1 MSDNNSNNTG
11 RYNTVPY
18 RRSGKSGVLLPALSL
33 GLWHNFGHVD
43 RYDNSRQMVLTAFD
57 NGICHMDLANNYG
70 PPPGSAEETF
80 GRIMHQD
87 LKSHRD
93 ELFISTK
100 AGHEMWPGPYGE
112 WGSRKSLLSSLDQSL
127 RRMKLDY
134 VDIFYSH
141 RYDPDT
147 PVEETVGALIHAV
160 KVGKALYAGISKY
173 PAEVAAKA
181 FGLLREAGVPCLLH
195 QIRYSMLIREPEKK
209 LFDLHRKEGVGCI
222 SFSPLAQGVLTE
234 KYLHGIPED
243 SRAAKENG
251 FLKVNQVLPLVG
263 KIQKLHNIA
272 EKRGQT
278 LAQMA
283 IAWQL
288 TDDRITTVLIGASSP
303 KQILENLKALN
314 DTSFTEEEL
323 GKIDEIL
330 KEPPF
335 WQAGA

>member
-1 MSDNNSNNTG
+1 MSDNDSTNSG

-18 RRSGKSGVLLPALSL
+18 RRAGKSGILLPALSL
-33 GLWHNFGHVD
+33 GLWHNFGNVD
-43 RYDNSRQMVLTAFD
+43 RYDNSRKMVLTAFD

-80 GRIMHQD
+80 GRIMHND

-100 AGHEMWPGPYGE
+100 AGHIMWPGPFGE
-112 WGSRKSLLSSLDQSL
+112 WGSRKSLLASLDQSL
-127 RRMKLDY
+127 KRMKLEY

-141 RYDPDT
+141 RYDPNT
-147 PVEETVGALIHAV
+147 PVEETVGALVHAV
-160 KVGKALYAGISKY
+160 KSGKALYAGISKY
-173 PAEVAAKA
+173 PVDIAEKV
-181 FGLLREAGVPCLLH
+181 FGLLRDAGVPCLLH
-195 QIRYSMLIREPEKK
+195 QIRYSMLIRDAEDK
-209 LFDLHRKEGVGCI
+209 LFDLHRKDGVGCI

-234 KYLHGIPED
+234 KYLHGIPDD
-243 SRAAKENG
+243 SRAAKESG
-251 FLKVNQVLPLVG
+251 FLKVNQVLPLIEKV
-263 KIQKLHNIA
+263 QKLHNIA

-303 KQILENLKALN
+303 AQILENLKALN
-314 DTSFTEEEL
+314 DTSFTDDEL
-323 GKIDEIL
+323 DKINQIL
-330 KEPPF
+330 IAPPF
-335 WQAGA
+335 WQG

>member
-1 MSDNNSNNTG
+1 MSDTNLTNSG

-18 RRSGKSGVLLPALSL
+18 RRAGKSGVLFPALSL
-33 GLWHNFGHVD
+33 GFWHNFGHVD

-57 NGICHMDLANNYG
+57 NGICNMDLANNYG
-70 PPPGSAEETF
+70 PPAGSAEETF
-80 GRIMHQD
+80 GRIMQND
-87 LKSHRD
+87 LRSHRD

-100 AGHEMWPGPYGE
+100 AGHVMWAGPYGE

-127 RRMKLDY
+127 KRMKLEY

-141 RYDPDT
+141 RYDPNT

-160 KVGKALYAGISKY
+160 KSGKALYAGISKY
-173 PAEVAAKA
+173 PVEVAEKA

-195 QIRYSMLIREPEKK
+195 QLRYSMLVREAEDK

-234 KYLHGIPED
+234 KYLYGIPPN
-243 SRAAKENG
+243 SRAAKETG
-251 FLKVNQVLPLVG
+251 FLKVNQVLPLVE
-263 KIQKLHNIA
+263 KIQKLHSIA

-303 KQILENLKALN
+303 AQILENIKALN

-323 GKIDEIL
+323 ANINQIL
-330 KEPPF
+330 IEPPF
-335 WQAGA
+335 WQG